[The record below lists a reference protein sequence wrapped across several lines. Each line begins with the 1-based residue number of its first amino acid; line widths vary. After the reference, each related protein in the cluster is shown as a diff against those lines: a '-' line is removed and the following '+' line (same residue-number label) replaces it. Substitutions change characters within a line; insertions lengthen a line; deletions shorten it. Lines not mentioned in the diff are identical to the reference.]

1 MGKIYEIW
9 IWQRRM
15 GHVNFKNLVKVMKK
29 YVVRNMPE
37 ITKPSDRG
45 CKHYHLGNKTRV
57 EFKKNEHSTTRPFA
71 HSYQYLWANEN
82 KRFK

>member
-45 CKHYHLGNKTRV
+45 CKHYHLGNKP
-57 EFKKNEHSTTRPFA
+57 KS
-71 HSYQYLWANEN
+71 S
-82 KRFK
+82 